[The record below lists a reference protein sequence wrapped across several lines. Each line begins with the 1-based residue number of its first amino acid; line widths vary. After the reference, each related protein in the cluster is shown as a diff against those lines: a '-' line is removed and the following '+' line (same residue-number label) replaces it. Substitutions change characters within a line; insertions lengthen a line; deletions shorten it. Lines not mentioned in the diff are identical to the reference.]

1 MTKKQKQLNI
11 ILYAVAAVLA
21 LVAVC
26 MMFTNVSALKL
37 SGETGNE
44 LTGVEATFG
53 YESYG
58 QEVAK
63 FSFMNMLTY
72 VLLIAGI
79 VLVALR
85 LFKVLKSEAIDWVI
99 VGLFVV
105 AAVLYFLM
113 PQMVVYTDLIAD
125 SIKTMKAS
133 KVLQV
138 GSIIGGI
145 TSALAACS
153 VVAKRLLGK
162 K

>member
-1 MTKKQKQLNI
+1 MTKKNKQLST
-11 ILYAVAAVLA
+11 ILYALAAVLA

-44 LTGVEATFG
+44 LTGVEAVFG
-53 YESYG
+53 YETHG
-58 QEVAK
+58 QEIAK

-72 VLLIAGI
+72 VLLIVGI

-85 LFKVLKSEAIDWVI
+85 LFNVLKSQNADWVI

-113 PQMVVYTDLIAD
+113 PQMIVYTDTIAK
-125 SIKTMKAS
+125 SIETMNAS

-138 GSIIGGI
+138 GSIVGGI
-145 TSALAACS
+145 TSVLAAGL
-153 VVAKRLLGK
+153 VVAKKLVK
-162 K
+162 